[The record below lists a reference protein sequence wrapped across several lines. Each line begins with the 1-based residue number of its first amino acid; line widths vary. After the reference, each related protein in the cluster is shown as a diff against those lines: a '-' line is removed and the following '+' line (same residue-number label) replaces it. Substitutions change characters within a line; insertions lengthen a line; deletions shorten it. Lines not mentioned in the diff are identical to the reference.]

1 MKKLYYSIFD
11 TKVVNKTRQF
21 EIDMA
26 KVVLM
31 FFLPFVHLTGE
42 CINDLSKGLPYFFDS
57 IIGGPFGAPVFMFTI
72 GFGLVY
78 ARKNSPRD
86 LTIHAIRVGIAGIIL
101 NIFRYL
107 IPSLIGYAITHNRE
121 YYLDTLLNK
130 MFESD
135 ILQFAFLAIIAIALM
150 IKFKFRHY
158 VMLLV
163 GIGCS
168 IVGNLPFI
176 KGLDTGNDLLNMVL
190 GYFIGTANKDETIYS
205 TFPLLNWL
213 IIPIIG
219 YIFTRYWIKVKNK
232 DLFYLVVSPISAIIG
247 LIYIFYG
254 VANGRGMFAEGEY
267 CYYHL
272 RLDDAIASMF
282 VLFAMLG
289 LYHVLGKVFS
299 KGIKNFV
306 MGASKVL
313 TSYYCIHYF
322 LVCMSV
328 YVFIFPFGPPHGK
341 DIMEKG
347 KDFISMPWVLALSA
361 IIVVATGIVTHFYRK
376 FREADIFL
384 SRIRFK

>member
-42 CINDLSKGLPYFFDS
+42 CIADLSKGLPYFFDS

-78 ARKNSPRD
+78 ARKNSPND
-86 LTIHAIRVGIAGIIL
+86 LIRHAIGIGMAGMIL

-107 IPSLIGYAITHNRE
+107 LPSLLGYVATLNYD
-121 YYLDTLLNK
+121 YYIEPLLAK
-130 MFESD
+130 MLESD
-135 ILQFAFLAIIAIALM
+135 ILQFAFFAIIAIALM

-158 VMLLV
+158 AMLLV
-163 GIGCS
+163 GVGCS

-176 KGLDTGNDLLNMVL
+176 KGLDTGNDLVNMLL
-190 GYFIGTANKDETIYS
+190 GYFIGTVNKEETIYS

-213 IIPIIG
+213 IIPIMG
-219 YIFTRYWIKVKNK
+219 YVFTRYWIKVKNK
-232 DLFYLVVSPISAIIG
+232 NLFYALVSPISAIIG
-247 LIYIFYG
+247 LAYILYG
-254 VANGRGMFAEGEY
+254 VHSGRGMFAEGEY

-272 RLDDAIASMF
+272 RLDDAIGSMF
-282 VLFAMLG
+282 VLFAILG
-289 LYHVLGKVFS
+289 LYHVLGKIFPDIV
-299 KGIKNFV
+299 KRFV
-306 MGASKVL
+306 TGASKVL

-322 LVCMSV
+322 LVCMTV
-328 YVFIFPFGPPHGK
+328 YVFIFVWGPPQGI
-341 DIMEKG
+341 DIREQG
-347 KDFISMPWVLALSA
+347 KDFISMPWILLISAL
-361 IIVVATGIVTHFYRK
+361 IVVVTGIATHCYRK
-376 FREADIFL
+376 FRENDAFL